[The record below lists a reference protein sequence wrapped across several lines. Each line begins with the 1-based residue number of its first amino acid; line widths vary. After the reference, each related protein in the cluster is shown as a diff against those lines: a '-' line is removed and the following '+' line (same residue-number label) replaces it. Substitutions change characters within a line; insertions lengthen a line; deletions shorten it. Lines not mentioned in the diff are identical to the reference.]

1 MIGRVVGTYQIVEK
15 LGEGGMGTVYRAVD
29 KMVERQVAIKVLRS
43 DIARNPELYERFR
56 TEAVALARLNH
67 PSIATLYSFF
77 SQDNELFMAMEFV
90 PGDTLERLLKQT
102 GALPWQKAVE
112 YLLWVLEAVRHAHQ
126 MGILHRDLKP
136 ANIMLTPDGRV
147 KVTDFGI
154 ARVLNTAG
162 QTREARVV
170 GTLEYLAPER
180 ALGHPAD
187 ARSDIYSLGVVFYEM
202 LTGRLPFVSDTDF
215 GMLKAQVE
223 QAPMAPRQLGVQLPE
238 QIERTLMIALAKDPE
253 HRFPDTATFAAQ
265 FREALRTT
273 GFPLTMPKHTP
284 AQATPVVRQTKAPF
298 AHKELLVFGAAM
310 LALVV
315 LAGAGWGW
323 KVYQDRQQ
331 QVAAA
336 AAEAASTPWPP
347 PVQEKNWEPIA
358 PPLEIPAVPVP
369 EPTVELPSAPAPVQ
383 AKPTVVAV
391 APRVTVLTVLN
402 ENGASGPLSY
412 GSVRKALSLGRA
424 AQGPIVETVQARGVN
439 FRLNA
444 EQTIELHG
452 AGATDGLLQVI
463 GSSYRGEPVA
473 APMQKAVVMPPVPEG
488 PPVAAPAVAAP
499 AVVKPRGATR
509 LSEVKHLYVKPIED
523 GFDAALQRELEL
535 QLGQRLEVVSTAGRA
550 EAVLEVQIEGE
561 DGGSVVGTAGRVFG
575 LKNKVK
581 AVAVIKSRG
590 DGKVLWQTVA
600 GDKQALG
607 LGDSAKRLAAR
618 IVKQL
623 RSDWIR

>member
-1 MIGRVVGTYQIVEK
+1 MIGRVGGTFQIVET

-29 KMVERQVAIKVLRS
+29 QMVERQVAIKVLRP
-43 DIARNPELYERFR
+43 DIVRNPEVYERFR

-77 SQDNELFMAMEFV
+77 LQENELFMAMEFV
-90 PGDTLERLLKQT
+90 PGHTLERLLKQT

-223 QAPMAPRQLGVQLPE
+223 EAPMAPRQLGVQLPE

-284 AQATPVVRQTKAPF
+284 TQATPVVNKAKAPF
-298 AHKELLVFGAAM
+298 AHKELLVFGVAM
-310 LALVV
+310 LGLVV
-315 LAGAGWGW
+315 LAGGAWGW
-323 KVYQDRQQ
+323 KMYQDRQQ
-331 QVAAA
+331 QQAATAAA
-336 AAEAASTPWPP
+336 AASEPWPP
-347 PVQEKNWEPIA
+347 PVKEKGWEPIA
-358 PPLEIPAVPVP
+358 PPVEIPAVPVVEP
-369 EPTVELPSAPAPVQ
+369 EVVAPTV

-391 APRVTVLTVLN
+391 VPRVAVLTVLN
-402 ENGASGPLSY
+402 ENGAAGPLSY
-412 GSVRKALSLGRA
+412 GSVRKALGLGRA
-424 AQGPIVETVQARGVN
+424 TQGLIGETVQARGVN

-452 AGATDGLLQVI
+452 AGASDELLQVI
-463 GSSYRGEPVA
+463 GSSYRGEA
-473 APMQKAVVMPPVPEG
+473 APVQKAFTPPPVPMPVSEA
-488 PPVAAPAVAAP
+488 PAAPVTPAPVARPH
-499 AVVKPRGATR
+499 GASR
-509 LSEVKHLYVKPIED
+509 LSEVKHLYVKPVEES
-523 GFDAALQRELEL
+523 FDAALRRELEL
-535 QLGQRLEVVSTAGRA
+535 QLGQRLEVVTTAGRA

-561 DGGSVVGTAGRVFG
+561 EGGSVVGTAGRVFG

-581 AVAVIKSRG
+581 AVAVMKSRG
-590 DGKVLWQTVA
+590 DGKVLWQTSA

-607 LGDSAKRLAAR
+607 LGDSAKRLAGR

>member
-1 MIGRVVGTYQIVEK
+1 MIGRVVGTYEIVEK

-29 KMVERQVAIKVLRS
+29 RMVERQVAIKVLRS
-43 DIARNPELYERFR
+43 DIVRNPELYERFR

-77 SQDNELFMAMEFV
+77 PQDNELFMAMEFV

-180 ALGHPAD
+180 ALGRPAD

-223 QAPMAPRQLGVQLPE
+223 EAPMAPRQLGVQIPE

-284 AQATPVVRQTKAPF
+284 AQATPVVKKAKDQF

-310 LALVV
+310 LGLMV
-315 LAGAGWGW
+315 LAGGVWGW
-323 KVYQDRQQ
+323 KVYQDRQREA
-331 QVAAA
+331 AAA
-336 AAEAASTPWPP
+336 AAEAASAPWPP
-347 PVQEKNWEPIA
+347 PVKEKSWEPIA
-358 PPLEIPAVPVP
+358 PPVEIPVMPVAEPVSVPRAVMPAVA
-369 EPTVELPSAPAPVQ
+369 APA
-383 AKPTVVAV
+383 AGKPVAV
-391 APRVTVLTVLN
+391 APRVAILTVLN
-402 ENGASGPLSY
+402 ENGATGPLSY
-412 GSVRKALSLGRA
+412 GTIRKALGLSRA
-424 AQGPIVETVQARGVN
+424 AQGVIVETVQARGVS

-452 AGATDGLLQVI
+452 AGATDGLLVVI
-463 GSSYRGEPVA
+463 GGMYRGGAEPPSA
-473 APMQKAVVMPPVPEG
+473 QKAVALPPVPQA
-488 PPVAAPAVAAP
+488 PPVAAPA
-499 AVVKPRGATR
+499 AVRPRGVAR
-509 LSEVKHLYVKPIED
+509 LSEVKHLYVKPVEER
-523 GFDAALQRELEL
+523 FDAAMRRELES
-535 QLGQRLEVVSTAGRA
+535 QLGQRLEIVSAAGQA
-550 EAVLEVQIEGE
+550 EAVLEIQIEGE
-561 DGGSVVGTAGRVFG
+561 EGGRVTGTAGRVFG
-575 LKNKVK
+575 LKNKVN
-581 AVAVIKSRG
+581 AVAVMKSRG
-590 DGKVLWQTVA
+590 DGKVLWEASA

-607 LGDSAKRLAAR
+607 LGDSAKRLAGR
-618 IVKQL
+618 LVKQL

>member
-29 KMVERQVAIKVLRS
+29 QMVERQVAIKVLRS

-90 PGDTLERLLKQT
+90 PGNTLERLLKQT
-102 GALPWQKAVE
+102 GALPWQKAVG

-202 LTGRLPFVSDTDF
+202 LTGRLPFASDTDF

-223 QAPMAPRQLGVQLPE
+223 EAPMAPRQLGVQLPE

-284 AQATPVVRQTKAPF
+284 AQATPVVNKAKASF
-298 AHKELLVFGAAM
+298 AHKELLVFGVAM
-310 LALVV
+310 LGLVV
-315 LAGAGWGW
+315 LAGGAWGW
-323 KVYQDRQQ
+323 RVYQDRQRQ
-331 QVAAA
+331 AAVAAV
-336 AAEAASTPWPP
+336 AASTPWPP
-347 PVQEKNWEPIA
+347 LPTEKNWEPIGD
-358 PPLEIPAVPVP
+358 PVEIPALPVPVT
-369 EPTVELPSAPAPVQ
+369 EPVVPAAPVM
-383 AKPTVVAV
+383 AAVKPVVA
-391 APRVTVLTVLN
+391 APPRVAVLTVLN
-402 ENGASGPLSY
+402 ENGAAGPLSY
-412 GSVRKALSLGRA
+412 GSVRKALGLGRA

-463 GSSYRGEPVA
+463 SSSFRGEPLA
-473 APMQKAVVMPPVPEG
+473 APVQKAVVMPPVPE
-488 PPVAAPAVAAP
+488 PSPVAPA
-499 AVVKPRGATR
+499 AVVRPRGATR
-509 LSEVKHLYVKPIED
+509 LSEVKHLFVKPVED
-523 GFDAALQRELEL
+523 GFDVAVRRELEL
-535 QLGQRLEVVSTAGRA
+535 QLGQRLEVVTAAGRA
-550 EAVLEVQIEGE
+550 EAMLEIEIESE

-581 AVAVIKSRG
+581 AVAVVKSRG
-590 DGKVLWQTVA
+590 DGKVLWQTSV

-607 LGDSAKRLAAR
+607 LGDSAKRLAGR